1 MAYDLEEQEQIA
13 TLKAFWNQY
22 GNFIL
27 TLITIILLAIA
38 GWRGWGWYQSRQ
50 AAEASAVYEQL
61 KAAAQA
67 KDAAKVKDAAGTL
80 FEKFGGTAYGQM
92 GALLAAKAYHDAGDD
107 KAAKAPL
114 QWAVEKAQDEEF
126 RQLARVRLAGILL
139 DEKKFDEAL
148 KQLDAIGAKEFFA
161 LAADRR
167 GDVLLAQGKKDEA
180 RTAYQSAWKTMDPSV
195 EYRRLIDAKL
205 TALGAAPEPIGTA
218 AAASVK

>member
-27 TLITIILLAIA
+27 TLITIVLLAIA

-61 KAAAQA
+61 KSAVQA

-80 FEKFGGTAYGQM
+80 FEKYGGTAYGQM

-126 RQLARVRLAGILL
+126 RQMARVRLAGILL
-139 DEKKFDEAL
+139 DEKAYDKAL
-148 KQLDAIGAKEFFA
+148 ELLPMDSAGRFAGEF
-161 LAADRR
+161 ADRR
-167 GDVLLAQGKKDEA
+167 GDVMLAQGKRDDARAAYKLALEKLDE
-180 RTAYQSAWKTMDPSV
+180 RSPM
-195 EYRRLIDAKL
+195 RRLVQLKL
-205 TALGAAPEPIGTA
+205 DALGGVG
-218 AAASVK
+218 S

>member
-50 AAEASAVYEQL
+50 ATEAAAVYEQL
-61 KAAAQA
+61 KVAAQA
-67 KDAAKVKDAAGTL
+67 KDVAKVKDAAGTL

-114 QWAVEKAQDEEF
+114 QWAVDKAQDEEF

-139 DEKKFDEAL
+139 DEKAYDKAL
-148 KQLDAIGAKEFFA
+148 ELLPMESAGRFAGEF
-161 LAADRR
+161 ADRR
-167 GDVLLAQGKKDEA
+167 GDVMLAQGKRDDARAAYKLALEKLDE
-180 RTAYQSAWKTMDPSV
+180 RSPM
-195 EYRRLIDAKL
+195 RRLVQLKL
-205 TALGAAPEPIGTA
+205 DALGGVG
-218 AAASVK
+218 S